1 MKILVN
7 TSNLAV
13 GGGVQV
19 ALSFVEELKIIRN
32 NKYYIFLSPQVER
45 QLDLQSFPGNFEF
58 FHFPQSPASLWSR
71 WRIVN
76 GMKVLERKIKPDVV
90 FSVFGPSYW
99 RPEAPHVMG
108 FALVW
113 VINKG
118 SLAHSTLNWKQ
129 SFKSKLLCEYQ
140 KYFAKKD
147 GDFFIGETELVK
159 QKMIKYK
166 ISSQEKTFVVSNTCH
181 KVFDNRDKWLDVSLY
196 DNRFRLITISS
207 FYKHKNFGIIKKVVP
222 FLERMNVSCCFYL
235 TLPQDTFNREFRGLE
250 NWVINLG
257 PLDIRQCPS
266 AYSQSQALFLPTLLE
281 CFSASYPEAMKMGV
295 PILTSDLDFA
305 HAICCDAA
313 EYFDPLNAKD
323 IAIKIKNLID
333 SQNRQE
339 ELIRLGKERFSQFP
353 TPQERAESYLA
364 ICQKAATCA

>member
-1 MKILVN
+1 MKLLVN
-7 TSNLAV
+7 TSNLTV
-13 GGGVQV
+13 GGGIQV
-19 ALSFVEELKIIRN
+19 ALSFLQELKNIGN
-32 NKYYIFLSPQVER
+32 DQYFIFLSNQVAR
-45 QLDLQSFPGNFEF
+45 QLDLSTFPKNFDF
-58 FHFPQSPASLWSR
+58 FHFQKSPAPLLSR
-71 WRIVN
+71 WQTVN
-76 GMKVLERKIKPDVV
+76 KMKSLEKDINPDVV

-113 VINKG
+113 AINKG

-129 SFKSKLLCEYQ
+129 SFKSKLLCEYH
-140 KYFAKKD
+140 KYFAKKE

-181 KVFDNRDKWLDVSLY
+181 KVFDNRDKWLDVSLD

-222 FLERMNVSCCFYL
+222 FLEQMNVSCCFYL

-295 PILTSDLDFA
+295 PILTSNLDFA
-305 HAICCDAA
+305 HTICGDAA

-323 IAIKIKNLID
+323 IAQKIKNLIG
-333 SQNRQE
+333 SKKRQE
-339 ELIRLGKERFSQFP
+339 ELIQLGKERFSQFP
-353 TPQERAESYLA
+353 TAQERAESYLS
-364 ICQKAATCA
+364 ICRKAATSA